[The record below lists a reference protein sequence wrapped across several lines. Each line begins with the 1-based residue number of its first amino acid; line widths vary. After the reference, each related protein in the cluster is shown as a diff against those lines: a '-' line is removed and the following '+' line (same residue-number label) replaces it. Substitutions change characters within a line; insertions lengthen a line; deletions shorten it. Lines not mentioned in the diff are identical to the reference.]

1 MGNKEHRRRLHGSTF
16 WNAHL
21 ISNSKRLGIFLG
33 ANQVSA
39 LYLDQNLLPL
49 NSHVNRNLGIQGTHQ
64 NGTNLRL
71 RGVITFGFLRFV
83 FHFQGEW
90 GQA

>member
-1 MGNKEHRRRLHGSTF
+1 MGNKEHRWRLHGSTF

-49 NSHVNRNLGIQGTHQ
+49 NSHVNRNLEIFF
-64 NGTNLRL
+64 
-71 RGVITFGFLRFV
+71 GVDGVYQKCYIIIG
-83 FHFQGEW
+83 GEPYA
-90 GQA
+90 GKESPNQCSP